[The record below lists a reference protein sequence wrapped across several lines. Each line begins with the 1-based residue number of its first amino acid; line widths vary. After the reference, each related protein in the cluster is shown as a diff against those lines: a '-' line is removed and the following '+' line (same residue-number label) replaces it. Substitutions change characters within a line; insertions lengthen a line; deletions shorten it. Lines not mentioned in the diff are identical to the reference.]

1 MCPSPP
7 PSRLGVAELLAR
19 AGVHRRVG
27 VGVAAHLVV
36 VAAHSQVQAIAL
48 FCMWISMAA
57 VGGQYAVPNTN

>member
-19 AGVHRRVG
+19 VLARVG